1 MATWT
6 LLARAADRSIVG
18 VLSGYTLAL
27 TLRWNEVGSWSLNL
41 PRESAPDGWPAPG
54 SGLIMMRD
62 GAVVASG
69 NWDEET
75 FNWSAD
81 PGDKDAGQG
90 RYTLA
95 GDTDLAR
102 LAYRIVYPD
111 WNSAWTAQSVS
122 HYVSTGTGES
132 ELRELVNRQVGSVAL
147 ASRRVPGLQLGT
159 AVGVGTT
166 ITVRERFTPL
176 LDAMRSA
183 ADASGGL
190 AFDVR
195 DTLAGTQ
202 QFVVWQPADRT
213 DTARFG
219 VELGNVANLE
229 IRRTS
234 PVATTALVAGT
245 EELAARQTL
254 EKSTTPAVTLWGRR
268 ELFVDQRQA
277 TDEDWNPGDPPTA
290 EQVAEYE
297 KAADEALA
305 SQGEQF
311 AVAAVTID
319 TPALQWGRD
328 YNLGDKV
335 SVLTPFGPV
344 DDLVRQVDIS
354 VDDTGVEDIRST
366 IGTND
371 VAADDPLAST
381 VRRLTARISQIERA
395 L

>member
-1 MATWT
+1 MSTWT

-18 VLSGYTLAL
+18 VLSGYSLAL

-41 PRESAPDGWPAPG
+41 PRESAPAGWPAPG
-54 SGLIMMRD
+54 TGLIMLRD

-69 NWDEET
+69 NWDEQT
-75 FNWSAD
+75 FTWSAD
-81 PGDKDAGQG
+81 PGDQAAGQG
-90 RYTLA
+90 IYTLA

-102 LAYRIVYPD
+102 LAYRVVYPD
-111 WNSAWTAQSVS
+111 YLHAWTAQGNAYYADS
-122 HYVSTGTGES
+122 GTGES
-132 ELRELVNRQVGSVAL
+132 VLRNLVNRQAGSNAL
-147 ASRRVPGLQLGT
+147 TARIVPGLHLGT
-159 AVGVGTT
+159 AVGVGGA
-166 ITVRERFTPL
+166 ISVRERFTPL

-183 ADASGGL
+183 ADLSGGL

-202 QFVVWQPADRT
+202 EFVVWQPVDRT

-219 VELGNVANLE
+219 VELGNVASLE

-254 EKSTTPAVTLWGRR
+254 EKSNTAAVTLWGRR
-268 ELFVDQRQA
+268 EMFVDQRQA
-277 TDEDWNPGDPPTA
+277 TDDTWVPGDPPTA
-290 EQVAEYE
+290 EQLAEYE
-297 KAADEALA
+297 KAADETLA
-305 SQGEQF
+305 DQGEQF

-319 TPALQWGRD
+319 TPQLQWGRD
-328 YNLGDKV
+328 YNIGDKV
-335 SVLTPFGPV
+335 SVITPFGPV
-344 DDLVRQVDIS
+344 DDLVRQVDIA
-354 VDDTGVEDIRST
+354 VDENGVEDIRST

-371 VAADDPLAST
+371 IASDDPLAST
-381 VRRLTARISQIERA
+381 VRRLTSRISQIERA

>member
-1 MATWT
+1 MSTWT

-18 VLSGYTLAL
+18 VLSGYSLTL
-27 TLRWNEVGSWSLNL
+27 TLRWNEVGSWALNL
-41 PRESAPDGWPAPG
+41 PRESAPAGWPAPG
-54 SGLIMMRD
+54 TGLVMMRD
-62 GAVVASG
+62 GKVVASG

-75 FNWSAD
+75 FAWSAD
-81 PGDKDAGQG
+81 PGDQNAGQG

-111 WNSAWTAQSVS
+111 WDSAWTAQSFS
-122 HYVSTGTGES
+122 HYINTGTGEGV
-132 ELRELVNRQVGSVAL
+132 LRNFVNRQAGSIAL
-147 ASRRVPGLQLGT
+147 TARRVPGLQLGT

-166 ITVRERFTPL
+166 ITVRERFSLL

-183 ADASGGL
+183 ATLSGGL

-195 DTLAGTQ
+195 DTLGGNT
-202 QFVVWQPADRT
+202 QFVVWQPVDRT
-213 DTARFG
+213 STARFG
-219 VELGNVANLE
+219 VELGNVASME

-234 PVATTALVAGT
+234 PVATTALVAGAD
-245 EELAARQTL
+245 ELTARQTL
-254 EKSTTPAVTLWGRR
+254 EKSNAAAVALWGRR
-268 ELFVDQRQA
+268 ELFVDQRQVGETEDA
-277 TDEDWNPGDPPTA
+277 DE
-290 EQVAEYE
+290 EYE
-297 KAADEALA
+297 QAADEVLA
-305 SQGEQF
+305 DQGEQF
-311 AVAAVTID
+311 SVAAVTID

-328 YNLGDKV
+328 YQLGDKV
-335 SVLTPFGPV
+335 SVLTPFGPI

-371 VAADDPLAST
+371 VASDDPLAST

>member
-1 MATWT
+1 MSTWT

-18 VLSGYTLAL
+18 VLSGYSLAL
-27 TLRWNEVGSWSLNL
+27 TLRWNEVGSWALNL

-54 SGLIMMRD
+54 TGLVMLR
-62 GAVVASG
+62 GGVVVASG

-75 FNWSAD
+75 FRWSAD
-81 PGDKDAGQG
+81 PGDQDAGQG

-102 LAYRIVYPD
+102 LAYRVVYPD

-122 HYVSTGTGES
+122 HYVSTGIGES

-147 ASRRVPGLQLGT
+147 ASRQVPGLQLGT

-183 ADASGGL
+183 AEAGGGL

-202 QFVVWQPADRT
+202 QFVVWQPTDRT
-213 DTARFG
+213 ETARFG
-219 VELGNVANLE
+219 VELGNVASLE

-245 EELAARQTL
+245 EELAARQTF
-254 EKSTTPAVTLWGRR
+254 EKSNTAAVTTWGRR

-277 TDEDWNPGDPPTA
+277 TDSDNPDPTTPSP

-305 SQGEQF
+305 DQGEQF

-319 TPALQWGRD
+319 TPQLQWGRD

-344 DDLVRQVDIS
+344 ADLVRQVDLA

-371 VAADDPLAST
+371 IASDDPLAAT
-381 VRRLTARISQIERA
+381 VRRLTSRISQIERA